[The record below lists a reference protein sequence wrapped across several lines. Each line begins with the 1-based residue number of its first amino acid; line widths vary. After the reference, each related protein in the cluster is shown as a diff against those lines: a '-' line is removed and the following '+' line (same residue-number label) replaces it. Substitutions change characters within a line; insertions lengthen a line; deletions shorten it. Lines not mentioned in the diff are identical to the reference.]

1 MFIYIYIY
9 HKIQPGITGI
19 AVSLNRE
26 RINEMMRKECLWITV
41 SCFSDYTYI
50 ILWCWKDHKDLSQ
63 GLVVCDAVTDC
74 VSVYCQLGN
83 GLSEQVRKAGPF
95 QCCFEFNI
103 LHTYFQCKIPLG
115 FSVINF
121 KATLINIY
129 HNFLSNP
136 TVLKK

>member
-1 MFIYIYIY
+1 
-9 HKIQPGITGI
+9 
-19 AVSLNRE
+19 
-26 RINEMMRKECLWITV
+26 
-41 SCFSDYTYI
+41 
-50 ILWCWKDHKDLSQ
+50 
-63 GLVVCDAVTDC
+63 VCDAVTDC

-83 GLSEQVRKAGPF
+83 ELSEQVRQAGPF

-103 LHTYFQCKIPLG
+103 LHKCFQCKILLG

-129 HNFLSNP
+129 HNFLYNP